1 MWRGICLIF
10 LSETVLCAVWWLQ
23 VWCSHLINR
32 PTHDKTKSP
41 SEGTQKATWTE
52 HVNTMKLVKLF
63 LDGQSNLQ
71 ACFCLEQVH
80 TRLGRYSCRGILPSL
95 LILRVSSGLP
105 PASLWRVSLDS
116 HCLFLQPW
124 RWRYSWNQKQPLN
137 SGSSTPCLPPKPQKW
152 LAPIQRVW
160 VWGIPDPSGAW
171 PILNPSIALVQNKP
185 WQPWHQSLRKLPIGF
200 LQMLPSAVHPE
211 WHWFAEDLLGWGSHP
226 QQFFKCWSKNKL
238 LAVLYVPWQCSWCFW
253 NVSFFSQNDV
263 VVIIV
268 NYM

>member
-10 LSETVLCAVWWLQ
+10 LSETVLCAIWWLQ

-171 PILNPSIALVQNKP
+171 PILNPSIAPRSKQAVAAVAPKP
-185 WQPWHQSLRKLPIGF
+185 SQTANWISSNAALSCAPRVTLIRRRSPGMRFPSPAV
-200 LQMLPSAVHPE
+200 LQMLVQEQTACRSICSLTM
-211 WHWFAEDLLGWGSHP
+211 LLMLL
-226 QQFFKCWSKNKL
+226 KCLVFLTK
-238 LAVLYVPWQCSWCFW
+238 WCGC
-253 NVSFFSQNDV
+253 
-263 VVIIV
+263 
-268 NYM
+268 NYS

>member
-105 PASLWRVSLDS
+105 PASQSVESFAGFTLSVPATMKVA
-116 HCLFLQPW
+116 LFLEPEATFKFWLFHTMSPTQTAKVT
-124 RWRYSWNQKQPLN
+124 RSDSTCLGLGDSGPLRRM
-137 SGSSTPCLPPKPQKW
+137 
-152 LAPIQRVW
+152 A
-160 VWGIPDPSGAW
+160 
-171 PILNPSIALVQNKP
+171 NP
-185 WQPWHQSLRKLPIGF
+185 
-200 LQMLPSAVHPE
+200 
-211 WHWFAEDLLGWGSHP
+211 
-226 QQFFKCWSKNKL
+226 
-238 LAVLYVPWQCSWCFW
+238 
-253 NVSFFSQNDV
+253 
-263 VVIIV
+263 
-268 NYM
+268 